1 MMDALPFRTLLHF
14 PCTSKFTRPKDAMPI
29 DFKCNFSS
37 LEIKRLSRRMVLKF
51 CGFNTLLLSINPV
64 LAAPMPEMKEPEV
77 IRTLKL
83 ASGVR
88 FQEIIEG
95 EGSEAQEGDT
105 VEVNYVC
112 RRSNGYFVHST
123 VDQFSGESSP
133 VILPLDEN
141 QIIKGLKEVLIGMK
155 VGGKRRALIP
165 PSVGYVNENLKPV
178 PDEFGPRRSL
188 FSHATEPLI
197 FEVQLLKSWFSSSGQ
212 DQLREKP
219 SSSLLA
225 DWNSYA
231 ATSDANESTNGLRS
245 FGSLDL
251 EAAVRSA
258 NDTVSGTL
266 NVDSFSS
273 YNTEFPGPGF
283 DYSSYAAVLCGI
295 GGRVSKGVR
304 DIPGNFQSAT
314 SNIPSGK
321 ALMYFGL
328 FLATGVFFIFIAFT
342 LFLPVIVLVPQKF
355 AICFTLGCGSIIGS
369 FFALKGPKN
378 QLAHMSSK
386 ERLPFTLGFI
396 GSMVGT
402 LYVSMVWHSYV
413 LSVLFS
419 VIQVLALVY
428 YAISYFPG
436 GSAGLKVP
444 LVFPCLIGDEAFR
457 EVTSTDVLVF
467 CLYIFSFCLSSR
479 FS

>member
-14 PCTSKFTRPKDAMPI
+14 PCTSKFTSCTRPKDAMPI

-83 ASGVR
+83 ASGVK

-165 PSVGYVNENLKPV
+165 PSVGY
-178 PDEFGPRRSL
+178 FGPRRSL

-197 FEVQLLKSWFSSSGQ
+197 FEVQLLKSWFSSSGE

-266 NVDSFSS
+266 N
-273 YNTEFPGPGF
+273 
-283 DYSSYAAVLCGI
+283 
-295 GGRVSKGVR
+295 
-304 DIPGNFQSAT
+304 SAT

-321 ALMYFGL
+321 VLMYFGL
-328 FLATGVFFIFIAFT
+328 FLATGVFFVFIAFT

-355 AICFTLGCGSIIGS
+355 AICFTLGCGFIIGS

-386 ERLPFTLGFI
+386 ERIPFTLGFI

-436 GSAGLKVP
+436 GSAGLK
-444 LVFPCLIGDEAFR
+444 F
-457 EVTSTDVLVF
+457 
-467 CLYIFSFCLSSR
+467 LSSSLASSAMR
-479 FS
+479 LFGR